1 MFEQYSVLRSRRE
14 DLWAGWAGVVFR
26 KEHYAMHRCLHW
38 TFRAIMISQGE
49 ERGQEVKPRVMTEF
63 PLGAGREVA
72 ACVSLLKAGA

>member
-1 MFEQYSVLRSRRE
+1 
-14 DLWAGWAGVVFR
+14 
-26 KEHYAMHRCLHW
+26 
-38 TFRAIMISQGE
+38 MISQGE